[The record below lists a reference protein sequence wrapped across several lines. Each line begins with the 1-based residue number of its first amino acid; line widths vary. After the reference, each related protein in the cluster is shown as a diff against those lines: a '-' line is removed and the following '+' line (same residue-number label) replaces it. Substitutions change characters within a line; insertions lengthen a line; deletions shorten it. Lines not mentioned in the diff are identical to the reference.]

1 MRKQT
6 GKRDFEWECENNRW
20 RCDFSRE
27 IFHGVKFSPVEN
39 SRFVISEVYPKK
51 KKKKREV
58 KAIAEARVYTNF
70 LFHFGRLDTRSQSL
84 PGETG
89 NTLYIACLSKRMC
102 I

>member
-27 IFHGVKFSPVEN
+27 IFYSVKFSPVEN

-51 KKKKREV
+51 KKKKR
-58 KAIAEARVYTNF
+58 
-70 LFHFGRLDTRSQSL
+70 S
-84 PGETG
+84 
-89 NTLYIACLSKRMC
+89 
-102 I
+102 

>member
-6 GKRDFEWECENNRW
+6 GKRDFEWENNRW

-27 IFHGVKFSPVEN
+27 IFYGVKFSPVEN
-39 SRFVISEVYPKK
+39 SRFVISEVYP
-51 KKKKREV
+51 KKREV

-70 LFHFGRLDTRSQSL
+70 LFHFGRLDTRFQSL